1 MTGHGL
7 SKYMMRE
14 PLRALD
20 KNRRRFAVKRTEASD
35 RETWPVGQVC
45 RWHIAVRGSTEA
57 LPELTSRPPCL
68 HV

>member
-1 MTGHGL
+1 
-7 SKYMMRE
+7 MMRE

-20 KNRRRFAVKRTEASD
+20 KNRRRFAVRREEASD
-35 RETWPVGQVC
+35 RETWPVGQVS

-57 LPELTSRPPCL
+57 LPELSSRPPCL